1 MPHLTVHAIDDD
13 LTGRE
18 LELIAALTD
27 AVVAVY
33 GDWAR
38 DLVDV
43 RLIGLPRHRWGVG
56 GRPVAAAAVSI
67 AFSLREAAFARPDA
81 DEVVTALIASL
92 TDAVAV
98 IFGEQV
104 RPAVTVELIGVP
116 AGRTGVGGLL
126 VS

>member
-104 RPAVTVELIGVP
+104 RPAATGELIGVP